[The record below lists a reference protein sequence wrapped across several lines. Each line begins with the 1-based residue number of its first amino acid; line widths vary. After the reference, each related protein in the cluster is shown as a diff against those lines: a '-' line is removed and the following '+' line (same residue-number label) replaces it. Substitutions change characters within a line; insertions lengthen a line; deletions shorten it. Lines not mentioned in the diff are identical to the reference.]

1 MKYMLLQLI
10 DIFVLLIIVTK
21 ALLHEYNLLEILM
34 KYNLLNAAVFKE
46 LPKIIKHL
54 YTILSNYE
62 YFNSKSIEII
72 VNMTVIV
79 LDNAA
84 DIILPNGE
92 PVGAG
97 TYACRRSIKDDITC
111 DELRDFIQVVNV
123 VRTKIERD
131 NLDLLQD

>member
-1 MKYMLLQLI
+1 
-10 DIFVLLIIVTK
+10 
-21 ALLHEYNLLEILM
+21 M
-34 KYNLLNAAVFKE
+34 KYNLLNAAIFKE

-54 YTILSNYE
+54 YTILGNYE

-92 PVGAG
+92 LVGAG

-111 DELRDFIQVVNV
+111 DELCDFIQVVNI